1 MKKSIYCLFL
11 GLCLAIGALAQ
22 NNPDTFRIRVNN
34 RHWKTGAPVKL
45 DYDQYTFSWMP
56 GVIGYSVDSSGFGAD
71 VLFSSVDSAAK
82 FCPIVSRAVTDDI
95 NGVTIADLL
104 LLARHIIGR
113 DTFNNAQLIAGDA
126 NRSNSITT
134 FDLVELR
141 KLLLNIYT
149 ELPQQP
155 YWRGISPYYTFPILN
170 PFGFVGCEGY
180 IPNMSASTD
189 TLNLLVTK
197 TGDIDGDANPYGPYI
212 IPQTASSAITSPLMS
227 AQAGD
232 NLLVPVHIT
241 PGTVLSGIQMGL
253 SFDTALVH
261 LIGYALGGYPSI
273 TFGNGGLGFFTDK
286 ITLAAYQV
294 DSGTTCT
301 NEPLFFLRFIAKQ
314 NFSNQLLLHLAQNL
328 PLPLWTDGQFAVHPL
343 DTILGI
349 TAVKTALQHTVR
361 VSAPS
366 PNPFRERSFLTV
378 ELEHSSPATLYLFDG
393 MGRLLR
399 QTQHTLTTGS
409 NMVEI
414 PGNVCPANGMVFY
427 RLVGDNW
434 VATGKLW
441 RL

>member
-11 GLCLAIGALAQ
+11 GLCLAFGVHAQ

-56 GVIGYSVDSSGFGAD
+56 GVIGYSLDSSGFGAD
-71 VLFSSVDSAAK
+71 VLFSSVDSAAG
-82 FCPIVSRAVTDDI
+82 FCPRIGRFTDDAI
-95 NGVTIADLL
+95 NGVTVADLITL
-104 LLARHIIGR
+104 SRIILGLESNPVIPQR
-113 DTFNNAQLIAGDA
+113 LAGDV
-126 NRSNSITT
+126 NRSASLTT
-134 FDLVELR
+134 FDIVEMR

-149 ELPQQP
+149 QFPTMAFWIGVTSYSQTNN
-155 YWRGISPYYTFPILN
+155 GISGIECPD
-170 PFGFVGCEGY
+170 Y
-180 IPNMSASTD
+180 IPNTSAAVD
-189 TLNLLVTK
+189 TVDLLVSK
-197 TGDIDGDANPYGPYI
+197 AGDLDGDANPNGPYM
-212 IPQTASSAITSPLMS
+212 IPQTFSSAISSPRTS

-232 NLLVPVHIT
+232 TVLVPIHVT

-253 SFDTALVH
+253 SLDTALIKF
-261 LIGYALGGYPSI
+261 IGFEVS
-273 TFGNGGLGFFTDK
+273 GNPGLGITQSNFGVFTDK
-286 ITLAAYQV
+286 ITFAAYQV

-301 NEPLFFLRFIAKQ
+301 NDPLFFLRFIAKQ

-349 TAVKTALQHTVR
+349 TAVKTAPQNALR

-378 ELEHSSPATLYLFDG
+378 ELEHSSQATLYLFDG
-393 MGRLLR
+393 MGRRLR
-399 QTQHTLTTGS
+399 QTQYTLTAGS
-409 NMVEI
+409 NVVEI

-427 RLVGDNW
+427 RLVGDDW
-434 VATGKLW
+434 VAAGKVW